1 MDSARL
7 EEKDAMFLHLE
18 LMAVLLLGVVAGT
31 LGGVIGF
38 GSSIMLMPVLVIL
51 FGPREAVP
59 IMAVAAILANASRVL
74 VWWRDVDW
82 RAFAAYS
89 ATGVP
94 AAALGASTLLTIPQR
109 WIEMAMGLFFLT
121 VIPARRWLAGHNL
134 RINLWQLALA
144 GAVVGYITGIVV
156 STGPINAPFFLAFGL
171 VKGAYLATEALGS
184 LAVYISKTI
193 VFRSFGALPVDTIS
207 KGLIIGSS
215 LMVGSFVAKRLVL
228 RLEAD
233 QFSML
238 IECLLL
244 VSGLTM
250 LGAAVLA
257 R

>member
-1 MDSARL
+1 MQVARMDETAP
-7 EEKDAMFLHLE
+7 MFLHLD
-18 LMAVLLLGVVAGT
+18 LAAVLLLGVVAGT

-38 GSSIMLMPVLVIL
+38 GSSIMLMPVLVL
-51 FGPREAVP
+51 LYGPREAVP
-59 IMAVAAILANASRVL
+59 IMAVAAILANASRAL
-74 VWWRDVDW
+74 VWWREVDW
-82 RAFAAYS
+82 RAFVAYS

-109 WIEMAMGLFFLT
+109 WVEITMGLFFLA
-121 VIPARRWLAGHNL
+121 VIPARRWLARRNL

-144 GAVVGYITGIVV
+144 GALVGYITGIVV
-156 STGPINAPFFLAFGL
+156 STGPINAPFFLAYGL

-193 VFRSFGALPVDTIS
+193 VFRSFGALPVEIIT

-228 RLEAD
+228 RLEAE

-238 IECLLL
+238 IEGLLL

-250 LGAAVLA
+250 LGVAYL
-257 R
+257 

>member
-1 MDSARL
+1 
-7 EEKDAMFLHLE
+7 MFLHLD
-18 LMAVLLLGVVAGT
+18 LLAVLLLGVVAGT

-38 GSSIMLMPVLVIL
+38 GSSIMLMPVLVVL

-59 IMAVAAILANASRVL
+59 IMAVAALLANASRAA
-74 VWWRDVDW
+74 VWWREVDW

-89 ATGVP
+89 VTGVP
-94 AAALGASTLLTIPQR
+94 AAALGASTLLAIPQR
-109 WIEMAMGLFFLT
+109 WIEITMGLFFLA
-121 VIPARRWLAGHNL
+121 VIPARRWLAKRNL

-193 VFRSFGALPVDTIS
+193 VFRSFGALPFDIIS
-207 KGLIIGSS
+207 KGLFIGSS

-228 RLEAD
+228 QLKAE

-238 IECLLL
+238 IEGLLL

>member
-1 MDSARL
+1 
-7 EEKDAMFLHLE
+7 MFLHLD
-18 LMAVLLLGVVAGT
+18 LIAVLLLGVAAGT

-59 IMAVAAILANASRVL
+59 IMAVAALLANASRAA
-74 VWWRDVDW
+74 VWWREVDW

-89 ATGVP
+89 VAGVP

-109 WIEMAMGLFFLT
+109 WIEIAMGLFFLA
-121 VIPARRWLAGHNL
+121 VIPARRWLAKRNL

-193 VFRSFGALPVDTIS
+193 VFRSFGALPVDIIS
-207 KGLIIGSS
+207 KGLVIGSS

-228 RLEAD
+228 KLRAE

-238 IECLLL
+238 IEGLLL

-257 R
+257 H

>member
-1 MDSARL
+1 
-7 EEKDAMFLHLE
+7 MFLHLD
-18 LMAVLLLGVVAGT
+18 LIAVLLLGVAAGT

-59 IMAVAAILANASRVL
+59 IMAVAALLANASRAA
-74 VWWRDVDW
+74 VWWREVDW

-109 WIEMAMGLFFLT
+109 WIEIAMGLFFLA
-121 VIPARRWLAGHNL
+121 VIPARRWLAKRNL

-193 VFRSFGALPVDTIS
+193 VFRSFGALPVDIIS
-207 KGLIIGSS
+207 KGLVIGSS

-228 RLEAD
+228 KLRAE

-238 IECLLL
+238 IEGLLL
-244 VSGLTM
+244 ASGLTM

-257 R
+257 H

>member
-1 MDSARL
+1 
-7 EEKDAMFLHLE
+7 MFLHLD
-18 LMAVLLLGVVAGT
+18 LLAVLLLGVVAGT

-38 GSSIMLMPVLVIL
+38 GSSIMLMPVLVL
-51 FGPREAVP
+51 MFGPREAVP
-59 IMAVAAILANASRVL
+59 VMAVAALLANASRAL
-74 VWWRDVDW
+74 VWWREVDW

-109 WIEMAMGLFFLT
+109 WIEVAMGIFFLA
-121 VIPARRWLAGHNL
+121 VIPARRWLARRNL
-134 RINLWQLALA
+134 RVNLWQLALA

-184 LAVYISKTI
+184 LAVYISKAI
-193 VFRSFGALPVDTIS
+193 VFRSFGALPSDIIY
-207 KGLIIGSS
+207 KGLVIGSS

-228 RLEAD
+228 KLRAE

-238 IECLLL
+238 IEGLLL
-244 VSGLTM
+244 VAGLTM
-250 LGAAVLA
+250 LGAAFLA
-257 R
+257 H